1 MTSSS
6 RRLTEYLEISRIRNM
21 PFSVKS
27 ERADDLLS
35 EVRDL
40 TGEGITEAITRSLEA
55 RLDQLKK
62 RPRADADHIHE
73 LATQLREA
81 LSIPAWR
88 AGDPELSIA
97 HGTLLYD
104 DDGLPR

>member
-1 MTSSS
+1 MTYSSG
-6 RRLTEYLEISRIRNM
+6 RLTESLELSRIRNM
-21 PFSVKS
+21 PFSIKS

-35 EVRDL
+35 EVREL

-73 LATQLREA
+73 LAAQLREA

-88 AGDPELSIA
+88 AGDPELSTS
-97 HGTLLYD
+97 HDTLLYD